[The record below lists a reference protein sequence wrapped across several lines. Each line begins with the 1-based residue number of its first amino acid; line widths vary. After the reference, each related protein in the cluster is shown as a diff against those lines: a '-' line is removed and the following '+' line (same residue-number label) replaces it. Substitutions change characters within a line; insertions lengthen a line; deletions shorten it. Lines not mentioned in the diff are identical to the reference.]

1 MPAARLPGVRVSIP
15 ATSAYLGPGFD
26 ALGLAVDLRDELLVR
41 VAGEGVRPGEW
52 SIASYA
58 GVSTGE
64 DNLVLRA
71 MRATFAE
78 LGWTPAE
85 LAARFV
91 PRVPMSRGLGSSA
104 AAICAG
110 VTAALVLAGVES
122 VQVGRDVA
130 AEAWRA
136 GGIPAFLS
144 GSGPTVLA
152 LVRDPQER
160 TRATG
165 LAEDVVTRAHHDTQ
179 QGSGSSRLGATTVEG
194 CAADGSAIGTPR
206 RVFDGWAVGRD
217 CQVRPGVAG
226 DQVGRCA
233 TST

>member
-1 MPAARLPGVRVSIP
+1 MPAARPSGVRVSMP

-71 MRATFAE
+71 MRATFAA

-104 AAICAG
+104 CHMRGCHGRAG
-110 VTAALVLAGVES
+110 AGWRRV
-122 VQVGRDVA
+122 
-130 AEAWRA
+130 RA
-136 GGIPAFLS
+136 GGS
-144 GSGPTVLA
+144 GCG
-152 LVRDPQER
+152 
-160 TRATG
+160 
-165 LAEDVVTRAHHDTQ
+165 
-179 QGSGSSRLGATTVEG
+179 
-194 CAADGSAIGTPR
+194 
-206 RVFDGWAVGRD
+206 GR
-217 CQVRPGVAG
+217 GVAG
-226 DQVGRCA
+226 GRHPSIPVRLRA
-233 TST
+233 YGARSGS